1 MFVLQK
7 EQDDEFLNL
16 SHQTLA
22 FFILELEIL
31 TAPTTVVYFA
41 NEQILGKTKQHWVI
55 CTININNSISH
66 SLKHFEIKP
75 QYIGLKLV
83 PKLPLNL
90 VKVDD
95 INKFKQ
101 KLKNYLVNEYF
112 YEIPYYLT
120 G

>member
-1 MFVLQK
+1 M
-7 EQDDEFLNL
+7 NL

-31 TAPTTVVYFA
+31 TAPNSHMFEVVYFA
-41 NEQILGKTKQHWVI
+41 KDQILGKTKQHCVI
-55 CTININNSISH
+55 CTINININTSISH

-75 QYIGLKLV
+75 QNIGLKLV
-83 PKLPLNL
+83 PELPLNL
-90 VKVDD
+90 VKVND

-101 KLKNYLVNEYF
+101 KLKNYLVNEYV
-112 YEIPYYLT
+112 YEITYYLI